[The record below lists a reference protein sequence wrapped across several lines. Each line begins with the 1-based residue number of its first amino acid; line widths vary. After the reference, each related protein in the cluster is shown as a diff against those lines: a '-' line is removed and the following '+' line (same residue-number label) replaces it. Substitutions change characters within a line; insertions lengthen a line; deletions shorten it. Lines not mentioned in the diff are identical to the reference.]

1 MKNMKIM
8 ATLVIFL
15 ITALFIGAVSA
26 INVADSQTIPQSDV
40 MTSGNTYV
48 LNFSSDFDPTGN
60 LTSGS
65 YYLNNSAIKQPITFT
80 RIGGTET
87 ISVGND
93 AKVNLANA
101 VAGTYKATVTFTDV
115 IYDLNVTDTVTGAAG
130 KFAVKNGH
138 QVANIT
144 SNVGYALI
152 YPNGKPVKV
161 GVTFVNTTAGTKYS
175 ATVAD
180 NGYLGIVTS
189 TTPNNPNGIYTYT
202 ATGLTADFYIK
213 VNPKGS
219 SVGYDGYRPVDA
231 TKNQTAFVF
240 EKINVT
246 AASNDPVLTLYSSG
260 ANPQVINSISGTPVN
275 GKLYFY
281 LTESSVGK
289 NYGKYVVG
297 NNPTGANGIV
307 YIWYPEISLEGRL
320 AQNGVALSDSID
332 GQTVNRETPITFLIN
347 SPQVASAFLNTT
359 TAGVIDQAAK
369 AKVVFT
375 TPAGGKTTAFGDGDY
390 STIQLIGTQTQSA
403 ASTSGENAPAG
414 TYTAQA
420 EYIAF
425 ELLDGSDYSVFSDYA
440 AKSNT
445 VSFTL
450 QSSTLTITAAKD
462 SVVRSN
468 PFTVTISGNSNTN
481 YVVYLESANLN
492 EINPTLQTSQS
503 GFQGYVKTLTTIS
516 GGETE
521 VGLESSGVFETDASG
536 KRNIQ
541 YNTGADTEDKTY
553 TVKVNALA
561 EPYTKGDDVA
571 VIDTS
576 DYDKVKVKVEK
587 GAVTISA
594 SGDGAYYIGEEI
606 KLTGTNTDSTNVF
619 LFVTGQNLDYN
630 DGVIL
635 KALPTQKMA
644 AYATSPVSVKTD
656 NTWEYKWDTSRISL
670 DAGSYTIYAT
680 SLLTNGK
687 SSGALDVTGKESE
700 KYGSEIEG
708 QTGKWAVKLSDSE
721 YATVSIS
728 LKKPFLSAV
737 PSGSTVAKGDNLYI
751 RGTAE
756 GDPNSLNIYIFGT
769 NLFMSES
776 VTVEDDGSYDK
787 KIEIPSTMSS
797 GQYFVVIEHPMMN
810 GIFDVKLS
818 AKDGNGAQYF
828 YIENVGTSG
837 TGDQSS
843 FYVTGG
849 DRLQGSQAADALTKM
864 IDSSNIDD
872 IYTKLT
878 FNVNDPWIRVNNPG
892 DQAVGTK
899 FTIAGTTN
907 LAIDDQVIVEV
918 VSSSFQAADKTQDLG
933 NSGVTQTAKVVAGEG
948 TDNVWSVEVDTTNWK
963 LDEYTI
969 KVDGIEVDV
978 STTTNF
984 NLVEKVVTTAPT
996 TAATTAVPTGATSVP
1011 TTTPTKTPGFGAF
1024 IALAGLGAVA
1034 LLVLRRN

>member
-1 MKNMKIM
+1 MKNTKIM
-8 ATLVIFL
+8 AALAIFL
-15 ITALFIGAVSA
+15 ISALCIGAVSA
-26 INVADSQTIPQSDV
+26 INVADSQTIASSDV
-40 MTSGNTYV
+40 MTSGNSYV

-65 YYLNNSAIKQPITFT
+65 YYLNNTAIKQPITFT

-87 ISVGND
+87 IPVTSD
-93 AKVNLANA
+93 AKVDLTDT
-101 VAGTYKATVTFTDV
+101 VAGTYKATVTFADV
-115 IYDLNVTDTVTGAAG
+115 FYDLNVTDTVTGAAG
-130 KFAVKNGH
+130 RFAVKNGH

-144 SNVGYALI
+144 PNVGYALI
-152 YPNGKPVKV
+152 YPNGKPVSV
-161 GVTFVNTTAGTKYS
+161 GVTFENTTAGKKYT
-175 ATVAD
+175 ATVD
-180 NGYLGIVTS
+180 DRGYLGIVTAA
-189 TTPNNPNGIYTYT
+189 TPDNPNGIYTYK

-246 AASNDPVLTLYSSG
+246 AGSTDPVLTLYSSG
-260 ANPQVINSISGTPVN
+260 ANPQVINSISGTVVDD
-275 GKLYFY
+275 KLYFY

-297 NNPTGANGIV
+297 NDASGANGIV

-359 TAGVIDQAAK
+359 KDGVVNQAAA

-375 TPAGGKTTAFGDGDY
+375 TPAGGKTTSFGDGDY
-390 STIQLIGTQTQSA
+390 STVQLTGTQTQSD
-403 ASTSGENAPAG
+403 ASASGENAPAG

-420 EYIAF
+420 EYITF
-425 ELLDGSDYSVFSDYA
+425 ELLDKTAYSVFADYA

-492 EINPTLQTSQS
+492 EINPILQKSQS
-503 GFQGYVKTLTTIS
+503 GFQGYVETLKTVS
-516 GGETE
+516 GGETT

-561 EPYTKGDDVA
+561 EPYTKGADIA

-619 LFVTGQNLDYN
+619 LFVTGQNLDFN
-630 DGVIL
+630 DGIVL

-656 NTWEYKWDTSRISL
+656 NTWEYKWDTSRVSL

-687 SSGALDVTGKESE
+687 SSGALEVTGKESE
-700 KYGSEIEG
+700 KYGSQIDG
-708 QTGKWAVKLSDSE
+708 QNGKWAVKLSDSE

-776 VTVEDDGSYDK
+776 VTVEDNGSYDK

-818 AKDGNGAQYF
+818 GKDGNGAQYF
-828 YIENVGTSG
+828 YIENVGTGG

-878 FNVNDPWIRVNNPG
+878 FNVNDPWIRVNTPG

-899 FTIAGTTN
+899 FTITGTTN

-963 LDEYTI
+963 LDEYAI

-984 NLVEKVVTTAPT
+984 NLVEKLPDTPKPTETGTQATTTA
-996 TAATTAVPTGATSVP
+996 TATA
-1011 TTTPTKTPGFGAF
+1011 TTTPTQTPGFGAF